1 MSPTSRSP
9 GVQGPGAPG
18 EGAGPDWGGRPPRS
32 EDPMSWSIPLSR
44 LGRTEIRVHVFFLLF
59 SLVELVR
66 ALISEGDPGI
76 SMPLG
81 FFWTAASLIFLWW
94 IVLAHELGHVA
105 MASWLGGRA
114 DEVLMWPLGGL
125 ATARAPAGWWPS
137 LLVAI
142 AGPLVNVAI
151 FLVLGVVLYLQT
163 GDFACVF
170 PSVFSTG
177 GLTEG
182 IVVTSSS
189 NVLTTLFI
197 IHWVN
202 GLVLVFSSLPSYPL
216 DGARALHALLW
227 RRLGYTRA
235 LTWTARVGFLVAI
248 LLGVTALL
256 TTEGIYAGYL
266 VALAF
271 FCGFCCQRE
280 LNRMRFTES
289 ELEVLDHEELGT
301 WAPEDREEGV
311 VGRINAPGGGVHP
324 DGTAEESAA
333 VDRILDKIR
342 SGGMKSLSRAERR
355 LLKRASKRRRR
366 P

>member
-1 MSPTSRSP
+1 HPSHPTTLAFIHSFGCLTGTRSP
-9 GVQGPGAPG
+9 G
-18 EGAGPDWGGRPPRS
+18 W
-32 EDPMSWSIPLSR
+32 
-44 LGRTEIRVHVFFLLF
+44 
-59 SLVELVR
+59 
-66 ALISEGDPGI
+66 
-76 SMPLG
+76 
-81 FFWTAASLIFLWW
+81 
-94 IVLAHELGHVA
+94 
-105 MASWLGGRA
+105 
-114 DEVLMWPLGGL
+114 
-125 ATARAPAGWWPS
+125 
-137 LLVAI
+137 
-142 AGPLVNVAI
+142 
-151 FLVLGVVLYLQT
+151 Y
-163 GDFACVF
+163 
-170 PSVFSTG
+170 
-177 GLTEG
+177 
-182 IVVTSSS
+182 
-189 NVLTTLFI
+189 
-197 IHWVN
+197 
-202 GLVLVFSSLPSYPL
+202 SSLCT
-216 DGARALHALLW
+216 GFGRNTW
-227 RRLGYTRA
+227 A

-324 DGTAEESAA
+324 DGTAEERAA

>member
-1 MSPTSRSP
+1 
-9 GVQGPGAPG
+9 
-18 EGAGPDWGGRPPRS
+18 
-32 EDPMSWSIPLSR
+32 MSWSIPLSR

-125 ATARAPAGWWPS
+125 AYARVPSGWWPS

-142 AGPLVNVAI
+142 AGPLVN
-151 FLVLGVVLYLQT
+151 LVLFVVLGTLLYIQT
-163 GDFACVF
+163 GDLDCVF

-189 NVLTTLFI
+189 NLLTTLFI

-202 GLVLVFSSLPSYPL
+202 GLVLVFSSLPAYPL

-227 RRLGYTRA
+227 KRLGYTRA
-235 LTWTARVGFLVAI
+235 LTWTTRVGFGVAI

-256 TTEGIYAGYL
+256 STEGIYAGYL

-271 FCGFCCQRE
+271 FCGFCCMRE

-289 ELEVLDHEELGT
+289 ELEVLDHSELGE
-301 WAPEDREEGV
+301 WDPDGEAQGV
-311 VGRINAPGGGVHP
+311 VGRIAPP
-324 DGTAEESAA
+324 DALPGSDKEAEDSAA
-333 VDRILDKIR
+333 VDGILDKIR
-342 SGGMKSLSRAERR
+342 TQGMKSLSRAERR
-355 LLKRASKRRRR
+355 LLKRASKRRRN